1 MLGWRLRLQLRL
13 ARVVMHDK
21 TGYKKWLFSM
31 YLLLDMEV
39 ISETELRSAVYRFPT
54 PLGGIYCVSL
64 HHSVGN
70 EDTRA
75 RQQQY
80 QTRASD

>member
-1 MLGWRLRLQLRL
+1 
-13 ARVVMHDK
+13 
-21 TGYKKWLFSM
+21 M